1 MPKGKELTPKQ
12 KAFADEY
19 LTDLNG
25 TRAYKAV
32 YKNVKSD
39 ATASTNA
46 WRLLRNAKVK
56 EYIAD
61 RMKKIQSEKT
71 ADLEEVIRFFSSVM
85 RGEVKDQFDL
95 DATISDRLSAG
106 RELMRWYEKA
116 DGEEKDTGGITII
129 NNIPKPEG
137 ADGGN

>member
-1 MPKGKELTPKQ
+1 MQKGKELTPKW

-32 YKNVKSD
+32 YKNVKND
-39 ATASTNA
+39 ATAAAAS
-46 WRLLRNAKVK
+46 RLLKNVKVK
-56 EYIAD
+56 AYIAE
-61 RMKKIQSEKT
+61 RMKEIQNEKT

-137 ADGGN
+137 ADGGD

>member
-56 EYIAD
+56 EYIAE

-137 ADGGN
+137 TDGRD

>member
-1 MPKGKELTPKQ
+1 MQKGKELTPKW

-32 YKNVKSD
+32 YKSVKSD
-39 ATASTNA
+39 ATARVNASRLLTNA
-46 WRLLRNAKVK
+46 NVK
-56 EYIAD
+56 EYIAEK
-61 RMKKIQSEKT
+61 MKKIQSEKT
-71 ADLEEVIRFFSSVM
+71 ADLEEVIQFFSSVM

-95 DATISDRLSAG
+95 DTAISDRLSAG

-137 ADGGN
+137 ADGRD

>member
-25 TRAYKAV
+25 ARAYKAV
-32 YKNVKSD
+32 YKSIKND
-39 ATASTNA
+39 ATARANASRVLTNA
-46 WRLLRNAKVK
+46 NVK
-56 EYIAD
+56 AYIAE
-61 RMKKIQSEKT
+61 RMKEIQNEKT

-137 ADGGN
+137 TDGGD

>member
-1 MPKGKELTPKQ
+1 MAKEKGLTPKQ

-56 EYIAD
+56 EYIAEK
-61 RMKKIQSEKT
+61 MKKIQSEKT

-116 DGEEKDTGGITII
+116 EGEEKDTGGITII
-129 NNIPKPEG
+129 NNIPKPED
-137 ADGGN
+137 ADGGS

>member
-12 KAFADEY
+12 KAFCDEY
-19 LTDLNG
+19 LKDLNG
-25 TRAYKAV
+25 TRAYKEI
-32 YKNVKSD
+32 YKSAKKDITARTNASKLLTNTNVK
-39 ATASTNA
+39 A
-46 WRLLRNAKVK
+46 
-56 EYIAD
+56 YIAE
-61 RMKKIQSEKT
+61 RMKEIQTEKT

-129 NNIPKPEG
+129 NNIPKPED
-137 ADGGN
+137 ADGGD

>member
-1 MPKGKELTPKQ
+1 MQKGKELTPKQ
-12 KAFADEY
+12 KAFVDEY

-32 YKNVKSD
+32 YRNVKNDATAAAAASRLLKNVK
-39 ATASTNA
+39 
-46 WRLLRNAKVK
+46 VK
-56 EYIAD
+56 AYIAE
-61 RMKKIQSEKT
+61 RMKEIQTEKT

-116 DGEEKDTGGITII
+116 DGE
-129 NNIPKPEG
+129 PVRCRF
-137 ADGGN
+137 

>member
-32 YKNVKSD
+32 YKSIKND
-39 ATASTNA
+39 ATAAAASA
-46 WRLLRNAKVK
+46 RLLRNVKVK
-56 EYIAD
+56 AYIAE
-61 RMKKIQSEKT
+61 RMKEIQNEKT

-106 RELMRWYEKA
+106 RELMRWYEKF

-137 ADGGN
+137 TDGGD

>member
-12 KAFADEY
+12 KAFCDEY
-19 LTDLNG
+19 LIDLNG
-25 TRAYKAV
+25 TRAYKAT
-32 YKNVKSD
+32 YKSVKSD
-39 ATASTNA
+39 AAARVNAS
-46 WRLLRNAKVK
+46 RLLAKANAK
-56 EYIAD
+56 EYIAEK
-61 RMKKIQSEKT
+61 MKKIQSEKT

-95 DATISDRLSAG
+95 DTAISDRLSAG

-116 DGEEKDTGGITII
+116 DGEEKETGGITII

-137 ADGGN
+137 ADGGD

>member
-1 MPKGKELTPKQ
+1 MPKKKELTPKQ
-12 KAFADEY
+12 KAFCDEY
-19 LTDLNG
+19 LKDLNG
-25 TRAYKAV
+25 TRAYKEI
-32 YKNVKSD
+32 YKSAKKDITARTNASKLLTNTNVK
-39 ATASTNA
+39 A
-46 WRLLRNAKVK
+46 
-56 EYIAD
+56 YIAE
-61 RMKKIQSEKT
+61 RMKEIQNEKT

-129 NNIPKPEG
+129 NNIPKPED
-137 ADGGN
+137 ADGGD

>member
-12 KAFADEY
+12 KAFCDEY
-19 LTDLNG
+19 LIDLNG
-25 TRAYKAV
+25 TRAYKAT
-32 YKNVKSD
+32 YKSVKSD
-39 ATASTNA
+39 AAARVNAS
-46 WRLLRNAKVK
+46 RLLAKANAK
-56 EYIAD
+56 EYIAEK
-61 RMKKIQSEKT
+61 MKKIQSEKT

-129 NNIPKPEG
+129 NNIPRPEG
-137 ADGGN
+137 ADGGD

>member
-1 MPKGKELTPKQ
+1 MQKAKELTPKR

-39 ATASTNA
+39 ATAAAASA
-46 WRLLRNAKVK
+46 RLLRNVKVK
-56 EYIAD
+56 AYIAE
-61 RMKKIQSEKT
+61 RMKEIQTEKT

-116 DGEEKDTGGITII
+116 DGEEKDTVGITII

-137 ADGGN
+137 ADGGD

>member
-12 KAFADEY
+12 KAFCDEY
-19 LTDLNG
+19 LIDLNG

-32 YKNVKSD
+32 YKSIKSD
-39 ATASTNA
+39 GAARVNAS
-46 WRLLRNAKVK
+46 RLLAKANAK
-56 EYIAD
+56 EYIAK

-95 DATISDRLSAG
+95 DTAISDRLSAG

-116 DGEEKDTGGITII
+116 EGEEKETGGITII

-137 ADGGN
+137 TDGGD